1 MHCAVFLD
9 RDGVII
15 DDVGLLSDLDQMRL
29 IDGSA
34 LAIQNF
40 KQKGFRVIVV
50 TNQTVIARGLQTRA
64 DVDRIHHRLQEMLF
78 LEVGEM
84 VDAFYVCPHHP
95 NANLVEYRIV
105 CECRKPKP
113 GLILQAAS
121 DWHIDRSQSWMVGD
135 RLSDVMAGNLAGCR
149 TVLVKSGRHLDLPIE
164 SDLEFAS
171 VIPNHVCKDLLE
183 AENYIYG
190 DSLG

>member
-1 MHCAVFLD
+1 MSCAVFLD

-15 DDVGLLSDLDQMRL
+15 NDVGLLSGVDQIRL
-29 IDGSA
+29 INGSA
-34 LAIQNF
+34 LAIQRF

-64 DVDRIHHRLQEMLF
+64 DVDRIHYRLQELLF
-78 LEVGEM
+78 QEVGEM

-95 NANLVEYRIV
+95 NANLVEYRVV

-121 DWHIDRSQSWMVGD
+121 DWRIDLSQSWMVGD
-135 RLSDVMAGNLAGCR
+135 RLSDVMAGSMAGCR
-149 TVLVKSGRHLDLPIE
+149 TILVKSGRHLDLPIE
-164 SDLEFAS
+164 SDLEFVSA
-171 VIPNHVCKDLLE
+171 IPNYVCTDLLE

-190 DSLG
+190 DSVS

>member
-149 TVLVKSGRHLDLPIE
+149 TVLVKSGRHWTSPLSPRFGICF
-164 SDLEFAS
+164 SYSKPCVQRSAGS
-171 VIPNHVCKDLLE
+171 
-183 AENYIYG
+183 
-190 DSLG
+190 

>member
-1 MHCAVFLD
+1 LSCAVFLD

-15 DDVGLLSDLDQMRL
+15 DDVGLLSSVGQLRL

-34 LAIQNF
+34 LAIQRF

-50 TNQTVIARGLQTRA
+50 TNQTVIARGLQTNI
-64 DVDRIHHRLQEMLF
+64 DVDRIHYHLQEILF
-78 LEVGEM
+78 QEVGEM

-95 NANLVEYRIV
+95 NANLVEYRVV

-121 DWHIDRSQSWMVGD
+121 DWQIDRSRSWLIGD

-149 TVLVKSGRHLDLPIE
+149 TILVKSGRHLDHPIE
-164 SDLEFAS
+164 SNIEFVSA
-171 VIPNHVCKDLLE
+171 IPDHVCKDLLE
-183 AENYIYG
+183 AEKYIYG
-190 DSLG
+190 DAVD